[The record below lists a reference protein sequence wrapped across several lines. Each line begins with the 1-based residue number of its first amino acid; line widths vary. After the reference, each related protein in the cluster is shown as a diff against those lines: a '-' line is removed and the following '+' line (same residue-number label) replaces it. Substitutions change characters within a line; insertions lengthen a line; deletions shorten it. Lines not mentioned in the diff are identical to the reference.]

1 MLDINKQ
8 LMKYSQHGQ
17 KVTIYEKDDD
27 GNIKYY
33 VDGDGNKIPL
43 IADEKVGFSE
53 PKEFYA
59 NISNKLS
66 EVLVKEFG
74 VDDSSTYVQIVT
86 DKGYLPLK
94 AGDVVW
100 KKSEIFYD
108 EDGLVDSTTADY
120 EVKGVADEGLT
131 VDLFLLQKVVK

>member
-8 LMKYSQHGQ
+8 RMWYSQHGQ
-17 KVTIYEKDDD
+17 RITVYEKDDD

-33 VDGDGNKIPL
+33 EDADGNRIPL
-43 IADEKVGFSE
+43 ISDEKIGYSE

-74 VDDSSTYVQIVT
+74 IDDSSTYVQIVT

-94 AGDVVW
+94 AGDLVW
-100 KKSEIFYD
+100 KKSEVVFD
-108 EDGLVDSTTADY
+108 ENRTPEPISADY
-120 EVKGVADEGLT
+120 TVKGVADEGLT
-131 VDLFLLQKVVK
+131 VDLYLLQKTVK

>member
-1 MLDINKQ
+1 MW
-8 LMKYSQHGQ
+8 YSQHGQ
-17 KVTIYEKDDD
+17 RITVYEKDDD

-33 VDGDGNKIPL
+33 EDADGNRIPL
-43 IADEKVGFSE
+43 ISDEKIGYSE

-74 VDDSSTYVQIVT
+74 IDDSSTYVQIVT

-94 AGDVVW
+94 AGDLVW
-100 KKSEIFYD
+100 KKSEVGFD
-108 EDGLVDSTTADY
+108 EDNLPEPTSADY
-120 EVKGVADEGLT
+120 TVKGVADEGLT
-131 VDLFLLQKVVK
+131 VDLYLLQKTVK

>member
-17 KVTIYEKDDD
+17 RVTIYEKDED

-43 IADEKVGFSE
+43 IADEKIGYSE
-53 PKEFYA
+53 PKEFCA
-59 NISNKLS
+59 SISNKLS
-66 EVLVKEFG
+66 EVFVKEFG
-74 VDDSSTYVQIVT
+74 IDDSSVYAQIVT
-86 DKGYLPLK
+86 DAGKLPLK
-94 AGDVVW
+94 SGDLVW
-100 KKSEIFYD
+100 KKSEVEF
-108 EDGLVDSTTADY
+108 DSDNLPEPTSADY
-120 EVKGVADEGLT
+120 TVMGVADDGLT

>member
-1 MLDINKQ
+1 MW
-8 LMKYSQHGQ
+8 YSQHGQ
-17 KVTIYEKDDD
+17 RITVYEKDDD

-33 VDGDGNKIPL
+33 EDADGNRIPL
-43 IADEKVGFSE
+43 ISDEKIGYSE

-74 VDDSSTYVQIVT
+74 IDDSSTYVQIVT

-94 AGDVVW
+94 AGDLVW
-100 KKSEIFYD
+100 KKSEVGFD
-108 EDGLVDSTTADY
+108 ADNLPEPTSADY
-120 EVKGVADEGLT
+120 TVKGVADEGLT
-131 VDLFLLQKVVK
+131 VDLYLLQKTVK

>member
-43 IADEKVGFSE
+43 IADEKVGFSK

-86 DKGYLPLK
+86 DKGYLSLN

-100 KKSEIFYD
+100 KKSEIVYD

>member
-1 MLDINKQ
+1 MW
-8 LMKYSQHGQ
+8 YSQHGQ
-17 KVTIYEKDDD
+17 RITVYEKDDD

-33 VDGDGNKIPL
+33 EDADGNRIPL
-43 IADEKVGFSE
+43 ISDEKIGYSE

-74 VDDSSTYVQIVT
+74 IDDSSTYVQIVT

-94 AGDVVW
+94 AGDLVW
-100 KKSEIFYD
+100 KKSEIVFD
-108 EDGLVDSTTADY
+108 ANNLPEPTSADY
-120 EVKGVADEGLT
+120 TVKGVADEGLT
-131 VDLFLLQKVVK
+131 VDLYLLQKTVK

>member
-17 KVTIYEKDDD
+17 KVTIYEKDYD

-94 AGDVVW
+94 SGDVVW
-100 KKSEIFYD
+100 KKSEVGYD
-108 EDGLVDSTTADY
+108 DSGLVDSTTADY

-131 VDLFLLQKVVK
+131 VDLFLLQKIVK

>member
-8 LMKYSQHGQ
+8 AMKYSQHGQ
-17 KVTIYEKDDD
+17 RVTIYERDDD

-74 VDDSSTYVQIVT
+74 IDDSSTYVQIVT

-100 KKSEIFYD
+100 KKSEVGHD
-108 EDGLVDSTTADY
+108 DSGLADSTTADY

>member
-8 LMKYSQHGQ
+8 KMQYSRQGQ
-17 KVTIYEKDDD
+17 RITIYEKEDD
-27 GNIKYY
+27 GSIKYY
-33 VDGDGNKIPL
+33 VDSEGNKIPI
-43 IADEKVGFSE
+43 IADEKVGFSK
-53 PKEFYA
+53 PVEFFA

-74 VDDSSTYVQIVT
+74 IDDSSTYVQIVT

-100 KKSEIFYD
+100 KRSGVLNDSDGNTDPLDRKSTR
-108 EDGLVDSTTADY
+108 LNSSHSSVSRMPSSA
-120 EVKGVADEGLT
+120 
-131 VDLFLLQKVVK
+131 

>member
-43 IADEKVGFSE
+43 IADEKVGFSG

-66 EVLVKEFG
+66 EVLIKEFG

-100 KKSEIFYD
+100 KKSEIVYD

>member
-8 LMKYSQHGQ
+8 KMQYSRQGQ
-17 KVTIYEKDDD
+17 RITIYEKEDDES
-27 GNIKYY
+27 IKYY
-33 VDGDGNKIPL
+33 VDSEGNKIPI
-43 IADEKVGFSE
+43 IADEKVGFSK
-53 PKEFYA
+53 PVEFFA

-74 VDDSSTYVQIVT
+74 VDDSSSYLQIVT
-86 DKGYLPLK
+86 NKGYLPLK

-100 KKSEIFYD
+100 KKSDVGYD
-108 EDGLVDSTTADY
+108 SDGNVDPLTADY
-120 EVKGVADEGLT
+120 TVKGVADEGLT